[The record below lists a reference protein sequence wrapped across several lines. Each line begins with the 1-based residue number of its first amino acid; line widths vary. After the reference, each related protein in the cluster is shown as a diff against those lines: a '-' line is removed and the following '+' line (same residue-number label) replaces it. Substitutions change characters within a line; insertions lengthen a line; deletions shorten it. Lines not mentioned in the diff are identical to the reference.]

1 MLNLRTIDTKT
12 IIIIISVLVVLS
24 LLIYAFASSGS
35 PDSIQPEVYCIGE
48 NVYRYQEAIEACQKY
63 IGRLA
68 TEKEIR
74 DAYKAGAHW
83 CNLGWVQGIKA
94 FYPMQTKVP
103 GGKCGDKGVN
113 GGRLPSQLKL
123 GAVCCGIK
131 PSKESAPDVLPWD
144 TRSGRWNM

>member
-1 MLNLRTIDTKT
+1 MLNIMTDTKT
-12 IIIIISVLVVLS
+12 IITIMSVLVA
-24 LLIYAFASSGS
+24 LLILIIYTFFSGESS
-35 PDSIQPEVYCIGE
+35 DSTQPEVYCIGE

-63 IGRLA
+63 NGRLA
-68 TEKEIR
+68 TEEEIR

-103 GGKCGDKGVN
+103 CGKCGDKGVN
-113 GGRLPSQLKL
+113 GGSLPSQLKL
-123 GAVCCGIK
+123 GALCCGIK
-131 PSKESAPDVLPWD
+131 PSRESAPDVLPWD